1 MDNQNL
7 SAFIN
12 VAETNSFSEAAF
24 LLDVTQ
30 STISKRIALLESK
43 IGKRLFD
50 RIATAG
56 SLSPKQERSC
66 CQERASFIKE
76 YESALQAIND
86 LSGKDVGSP
95 ALGDKPPPW
104 APSTAPALKELRP
117 TAHRCQS

>member
-7 SAFIN
+7 SAFIK

-50 RIATAG
+50 RIARRFT
-56 SLSPKQERSC
+56 L
-66 CQERASFIKE
+66 
-76 YESALQAIND
+76 
-86 LSGKDVGSP
+86 
-95 ALGDKPPPW
+95 
-104 APSTAPALKELRP
+104 T
-117 TAHRCQS
+117 